1 MTRKLE
7 TLDLA
12 ALAHV
17 TGGAGDL
24 AAIAKIDMGPPKYS
38 AKWWEFVNNRTRP

>member
-1 MTRKLE
+1 MTRNVEKLE
-7 TLDLA
+7 LA

-24 AAIAKIDMGPPKYS
+24 TAIAKIDMGAPKYS
-38 AKWWEFVNNRTRP
+38 AAWWKFVNERTRP